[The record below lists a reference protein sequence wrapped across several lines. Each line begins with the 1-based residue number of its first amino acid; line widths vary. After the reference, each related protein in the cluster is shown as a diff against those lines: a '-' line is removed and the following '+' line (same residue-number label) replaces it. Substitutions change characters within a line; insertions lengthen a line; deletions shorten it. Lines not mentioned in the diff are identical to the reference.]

1 MNFSKPNEIILS
13 VTNKCEIDL
22 NVAFL
27 SFDNED
33 NKVFMN
39 NLSEFRPTASVS
51 FGDNEDQPI
60 SIDRQDNTKWELI
73 YQCDHHQ
80 NERSLFQFTLIKIFL
95 LRSQTAAFKPTD
107 LATNGFV
114 CFRRDNKIGICCR
127 VTPLADKIDNEQ
139 AVPHVRIVFGLRHC
153 LDQKA
158 ISDSSM
164 SSNSSLPSQRTTTI
178 MQKVFIDF
186 GPLKYE
192 DGLKVIHKPKY
203 ISQMP
208 LTN

>member
-1 MNFSKPNEIILS
+1 MNYSKPNEIILS

-22 NVAFL
+22 NVAFV
-27 SFDNED
+27 SFDNEE
-33 NKVFMN
+33 NKVFMS
-39 NLSEFRPTASVS
+39 NLSEFSATACVS
-51 FGDNEDQPI
+51 FGDNEEQPI
-60 SIDRQDNTKWELI
+60 SIDRQDNTK
-73 YQCDHHQ
+73 
-80 NERSLFQFTLIKIFL
+80 
-95 LRSQTAAFKPTD
+95 SQSAAFKPAD
-107 LATNGFV
+107 LITNGFV

-127 VTPLADKIDNEQ
+127 VTPLADKIANEQ
-139 AVPHVRIVFGLRHC
+139 TAPHVRIVFGLRHC

-158 ISDSSM
+158 ISDSTT
-164 SSNSSLPSQRTTTI
+164 SSGSSSLSNQRTTTI

-208 LTN
+208 LPN